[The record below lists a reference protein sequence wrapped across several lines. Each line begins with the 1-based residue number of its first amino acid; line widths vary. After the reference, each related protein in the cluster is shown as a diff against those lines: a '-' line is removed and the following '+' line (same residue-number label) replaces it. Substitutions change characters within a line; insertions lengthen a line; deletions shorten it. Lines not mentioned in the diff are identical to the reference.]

1 MTDDPPLTAHAI
13 ACRALAG
20 LALGQLI
27 VVLLDAATG
36 GPGPFVLFGL

>member
-1 MTDDPPLTAHAI
+1 MKAARGLTANGVAT
-13 ACRALAG
+13 RALAG

-27 VVLLDAATG
+27 VIALDAATG